1 MLKIFPLSAFLRLT
15 ESEKMK
21 TELETIIPK
30 KAIEIRNS
38 WKDTEK
44 LKPFNKE
51 NMDFLAE
58 LYDAGKVVPVID
70 KQISLNEV
78 PEGVKYLEDG
88 LALGKLVITMV

>member
-1 MLKIFPLSAFLRLT
+1 
-15 ESEKMK
+15 
-21 TELETIIPK
+21 
-30 KAIEIRNS
+30 
-38 WKDTEK
+38 
-44 LKPFNKE
+44 
-51 NMDFLAE
+51 MDFLAE